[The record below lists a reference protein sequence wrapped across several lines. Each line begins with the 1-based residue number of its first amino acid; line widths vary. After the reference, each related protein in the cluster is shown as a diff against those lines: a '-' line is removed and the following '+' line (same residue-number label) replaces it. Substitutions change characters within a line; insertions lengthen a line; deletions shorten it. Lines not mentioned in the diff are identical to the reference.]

1 MALSFTIPLPYGEH
15 RFNKLVVPSLGLVRG
30 ESPGLS
36 AIVPEG
42 TPAGALIES
51 DNYEELAKEPLKY
64 QWRNQGLPV
73 QLVLRDFTL
82 DGKAG
87 NGDRPD
93 MAAKDPA
100 KLFDAV
106 RLYASG
112 ATVSNV
118 HIVDVPGVG
127 LVTLRGTS
135 NRSGA
140 RDRHDS
146 EVTRVNDCR
155 ITGALDYGWKIDGAH
170 SDGTSNSVDIGGVRG
185 DAFYSG
191 PYASGWT
198 HTALHTYASN
208 RGIVVHGVNVFVGCQ
223 GETCKVGTYV
233 GPTAAGSKFIG
244 HRSFGNSETG
254 VLLDGQAE
262 FSAAYLLAAKGTAVQ
277 VNPGATASTIA
288 GYLGLEGAAT
298 GAVIDADKVTLKL
311 KCWGGGTQVI
321 VGATR
326 PVSECVIEVNCD
338 GCDTGIE
345 VRNIGKNNTIRLIS
359 HPGRMKRTIVLPA
372 NWDTSNRIE
381 EVKAA

>member
-1 MALSFTIPLPYGEH
+1 MALSFNVPLPYGEH
-15 RFNKLVVPSLGLVRG
+15 RFTKLVVPSLGLVRG

-36 AIVPEG
+36 VVVPEG
-42 TPAGALIES
+42 TPVGALVES
-51 DNYEELAKEPLKY
+51 ENFEELAKEPLKY

-73 QLVLRDFTL
+73 QPLLRDFTIN
-82 DGKAG
+82 GKAG

-93 MAAKDPA
+93 LAAEDPA

-112 ATVSNV
+112 ASVSGV
-118 HIVDVPGVG
+118 HIVDVPGAG
-127 LVTLRGTS
+127 LITLRGTS
-135 NRSGA
+135 NRVGA
-140 RDRHDS
+140 RDVHDS
-146 EVTRVNDCR
+146 EVTRISDIRV
-155 ITGALDYGWKIDGAH
+155 IGALGYGWRVDGAH
-170 SDGTSNSVDIGGVRG
+170 SDGTSHSVDIGGVRG
-185 DAFYSG
+185 DAFYTG
-191 PYASGWT
+191 PYAGGWT
-198 HTALHTYASN
+198 HTALHTYASD

-223 GETCKVGTYV
+223 GETCKTGTYV
-233 GPTAAGSKFIG
+233 ASTAAGSKFLG
-244 HRSFGNSETG
+244 HRSFANSEVG

-262 FSAAYLLAAKGTAVQ
+262 FSAAYLLAAKGTAVLIRE
-277 VNPGATASTIA
+277 GAVASSIS
-288 GYLGLEGAAT
+288 GYLGLERTAT
-298 GAVIDADKVTLKL
+298 GVAVDADKVTLKL
-311 KCWGGGTQVI
+311 KCWGGGTQVV